1 MLYLQLY
8 YNNNSVMKNRFVLGL
23 VALLLLSG
31 SCGWLVLKHRWKDIL
46 SPVTPMTPYNVT
58 EHHDDTLRVLMI
70 GDSWA
75 DMHLSFDSLLHKY
88 IENMLNIP
96 VRMES
101 RGRGGAKSKDV
112 YYLMYDKTTAIGDLR
127 DGYGTQ
133 EILKNGADYCVVLV
147 GINDA
152 AANYGAEN
160 YCKNMEAI
168 IDFLIQLKMVPVIV
182 EMPCVDIRTLYARKT
197 LYNIV
202 TDWVRSRMTC
212 CRMYDV
218 EPYGEAMLEKFQERI
233 KKKEIIF
240 VCKGQWNEK
249 GCEDERGLYLRDK
262 IHLNA
267 RGYALLD
274 SCLAIVI
281 SDDVLHKRRH

>member
-1 MLYLQLY
+1 MQLY
-8 YNNNSVMKNRFVLGL
+8 YIIFSVMKNRFVLEF
-23 VALLLLSG
+23 VTLLLLSG
-31 SCGWLVLKHRWKDIL
+31 ACGWLVLKHRWKDNL

-75 DMHLSFDSLLHKY
+75 GMHHNYDSLLHKCL
-88 IENMLNIP
+88 ENILKTP

-112 YYLMYDKTTAIGDLR
+112 YYLMNNKTTAIGDLR

-133 EILKNGADYCVVLV
+133 EILQNGADYCVVLV

-152 AANYGAEN
+152 AANYGTEN
-160 YCKNMEAI
+160 YCKNLEAI

-182 EMPCVDIRTLYARKT
+182 EMPYVDIRTLYARKT

-202 TDWVRSRMTC
+202 TDWVRSRITC

-218 EPYGEAMLEKFQERI
+218 EPYSEAMLEKFQERI
-233 KKKEIIF
+233 KKKEII
-240 VCKGQWNEK
+240 VVRKGRWNEK
-249 GCEDERGLYLRDK
+249 GCKDERGLYLRDK

-281 SDDVLHKRRH
+281 SDDVLGKRRH